1 MAASLAVARFTPP
14 KSMLPREIRMLSA
27 RRRMIASAVVD
38 LPLPVSPT
46 TPTSSPGRTSR
57 STPRR
62 IAPRP
67 RRLATSTHR
76 SRTAS
81 SGGGAPAATPPA
93 PGGLVTDSDDIRTSR
108 SSTTIVLLQCRNDRG
123 HVVAILASQL
133 AHDLCRSHH
142 DGRQRNCPAPC
153 RATAKEDVRLSGPTS
168 PARWKLFHRDLV
180 PADDRIWVIGKAGQV
195 GLVRVALRQHHERQ
209 GGHVVGKCL
218 LKLLEQ
224 LVALRTW
231 LHRD

>member
-67 RRLATSTHR
+67 RRLATSTQR

-93 PGGLVTDSDDIRTSR
+93 PGGMVTDSDDIRASR
-108 SSTTIVLLQCRNDRG
+108 SSTTIVLLQCRNGREP
-123 HVVAILASQL
+123 VVPIITSQFR
-133 AHDLCRSHH
+133 HKCCRSHH
-142 DGRQRNCPAPC
+142 DGRR
-153 RATAKEDVRLSGPTS
+153 GIS
-168 PARWKLFHRDLV
+168 PALCLSTTRGDAGSLV
-180 PADDRIWVIGKAGQV
+180 PHPHAQ
-195 GLVRVALRQHHERQ
+195 
-209 GGHVVGKCL
+209 
-218 LKLLEQ
+218 
-224 LVALRTW
+224 
-231 LHRD
+231 